1 MSLARACNCP
11 RPRRFAAG
19 FVLPSAIFL
28 LVILAALAAYMT
40 TLSRTSHVSSAL
52 DVQGVRAH
60 QAARAG
66 IEWAAWQVVDPQGLF
81 PPPAPPC
88 PPSPSTV
95 ALGGSLAAFTVNV
108 TCARMLVTDGA
119 DQIAVYTL
127 TSTATAGA
135 AGTVDFVSR
144 QIEASFAR

>member
-1 MSLARACNCP
+1 MNLARARNCA
-11 RPRRFAAG
+11 RPCRFAAG

-52 DVQGVRAH
+52 DVQGARAH

-66 IEWAAWQVVDPQGLF
+66 IEWAAWQVVDPQVLF
-81 PPPAPPC
+81 SPPPPPC

-95 ALGGSLAAFTVNV
+95 ALGGTLAGFTVNV
-108 TCARMLVTDGA
+108 TCTRQLVADGA

-135 AGTVDFVSR
+135 AGSVDFVSR
-144 QIEASFAR
+144 RIEASFAR